1 MLNKRMVDG
10 CDGSPFRV
18 ARIGKQEVGPRCQ
31 GKLRLVM
38 HSSERQVLVQDFPVG
53 REARCDGSRSQD
65 SECRGS
71 QESQVGGP
79 SGGVSSSAVTTLVAP
94 VLVSQGQR
102 DPLSRETTEIY
113 SHSSGGQKSRIK
125 VLAGLVPF
133 KTLRSGVSFLP
144 HQLLGGPRCPWF
156 VAAALQPLPP
166 SSCGLSLWPP

>member
-1 MLNKRMVDG
+1 MGAQLAVDTRLLNKRMVDG

-113 SHSSGGQKSRIK
+113 SLTVLEARSPESRCWQ
-125 VLAGLVPF
+125 G
-133 KTLRSGVSFLP
+133 
-144 HQLLGGPRCPWF
+144 
-156 VAAALQPLPP
+156 
-166 SSCGLSLWPP
+166 